1 MKRRREGLGLIWV
14 GDVEQW
20 KLREGSGRADQAGS
34 GQGSAAPQRET
45 LKLGFTRRAAGGG
58 GGKGMYRL
66 RSVVSHFG
74 PPVYVIWPDHFELGR
89 LAH

>member
-34 GQGSAAPQRET
+34 AAPKRET
-45 LKLGFTRRAAGGG
+45 LKLGLSVGRRAAA
-58 GGKGMYRL
+58 
-66 RSVVSHFG
+66 
-74 PPVYVIWPDHFELGR
+74 EGR
-89 LAH
+89 ECIDYGVLFRTSALQYM